1 MPLVDCEKL
10 LQAKKLMQPKVL
22 AEALVNHVLPKVVD
36 LEKEFLERINKGL
49 PAEVPIFTYQ
59 STELLVNGSTPIEGF
74 FINTVSPSRTVASL
88 AYDVCDRLPCG
99 TTIGKAVAGWAAL
112 ELLSTALGPNIRVYK
127 HRGEKCDYNSR
138 PEFNAYFYTLV
149 ARLEKKPLTRSLNA
163 LTWWPHADRL
173 TVENGKVVWPDA
185 SAALPAAAPLPAND
199 ERALRRAER
208 LKAEVAHPTEMTADI
223 ATEIYDDDDDRYD
236 DQECTYCGEME
247 SICGGD
253 HGDDMR
259 WEQLQRRSRGR
270 SF

>member
-1 MPLVDCEKL
+1 MPFVDCEKL
-10 LQAKKLMQPKVL
+10 LQAKKLMQSKVL

-36 LEKEFLERINKGL
+36 LEKEFLERIKKGL

-59 STELLVNGSTPIEGF
+59 ATELLVNGSTPIEGF
-74 FINTVSPSRTVASL
+74 FITTVAPSRTVASL

-112 ELLSTALGPNIRVYK
+112 ELLSTALGSNIRVYK

-149 ARLEKKPLTRSLNA
+149 ARLENKPLERSANSLA
-163 LTWWPHADRL
+163 WWPQADRL
-173 TVENGKVVWPDA
+173 TVEGGKVVWPTPEPPTEA
-185 SAALPAAAPLPAND
+185 TAEAAA
-199 ERALRRAER
+199 
-208 LKAEVAHPTEMTADI
+208 
-223 ATEIYDDDDDRYD
+223 EIYDDDDDRYGD
-236 DQECTYCGEME
+236 HKCSYCGEME

-259 WEQLQRRSRGR
+259 WEQLERCRGR
-270 SF
+270 RF